1 MQLHASFRQQRR
13 HLWLP
18 ALALA
23 GAALAGCSSG
33 SGKVVAASP
42 AGSAS
47 TGSAT
52 TVPGATTAPP
62 GSAPAAPTAAPTAG
76 STAAPTAAPAAS
88 PGSDATGAGAGTGAA
103 GSRPEDA
110 CTLLVP
116 AQVSA
121 VINTVEPLNTTH
133 PDAAS
138 GGSPVWG
145 CTWGNRQSYASL
157 REVAPGVLASVKA
170 DPARSVAPLPGVGTE
185 AVIATRKDHTHPV
198 ALFVTGGR
206 TYEVEVV
213 KDRGPGDAVNA
224 GLEAAA
230 EGSLALVF
238 AESLGG

>member
-33 SGKVVAASP
+33 SSKVVAASP
-42 AGSAS
+42 AGSATS
-47 TGSAT
+47 GSAT
-52 TVPGATTAPP
+52 SAPAAAS
-62 GSAPAAPTAAPTAG
+62 GSAPAAPTGGSAAAPTAAPTA
-76 STAAPTAAPAAS
+76 P
-88 PGSDATGAGAGTGAA
+88 PGSDTTGTA
-103 GSRPEDA
+103 GSRPKDA
-110 CTLLVP
+110 CTLVVP
-116 AQVSA
+116 AQVA
-121 VINTVEPLNTTH
+121 ATINAVEPLNTTR

-138 GGSPVWG
+138 DGSPVWG

-157 REVAPGVLASVKA
+157 REVAPGILASAKA
-170 DPARSVAPLPGVGTE
+170 DPAKSVAPLPGVGTE
-185 AVIATRKDHTHPV
+185 AVIATRKDHAHPV
-198 ALFVTGGR
+198 AFFVTGGH

-238 AESLGG
+238 AKSLGG

>member
-33 SGKVVAASP
+33 SSKVVAASP
-42 AGSAS
+42 AGSTP
-47 TGSAT
+47 TGAAT
-52 TVPGATTAPP
+52 
-62 GSAPAAPTAAPTAG
+62 SAAPTAAPTGGSTGG
-76 STAAPTAAPAAS
+76 STAAPTAAPTGS
-88 PGSDATGAGAGTGAA
+88 PGSDATATGTGTGTGTA
-103 GSRPEDA
+103 GSRPKDA
-110 CTLLVP
+110 CTLLMP

-121 VINTVEPLNTTH
+121 TINAVEPLNTTH

-138 GGSPVWG
+138 DGTPVWG

-157 REVAPGVLASVKA
+157 REVAPGVLASAKA

-185 AVIATRKDHTHPV
+185 AVIVTRTDHSHPV
-198 ALFVTGGR
+198 AFFVTGGH

-238 AESLGG
+238 AKSLGG